1 MYFPGVARLS
11 NIFPWKRISSF
22 DFTRNLSLEAFN
34 AFLNKSRFGR
44 ENVRVFCSSEMSFG
58 MQKKAGDDG
67 GWHERQLCT
76 TKQPRTPS
84 VTRGQYSKRR
94 AVETPVIFFR
104 PGCKFGRES
113 HFVASFMPI
122 ICILSPPMQFPF
134 SGSGSARET
143 PNKISGQGLR
153 SWKKLFRPMV
163 TLSGKILHIKAWKL
177 TVTKIGDKMH

>member
-1 MYFPGVARLS
+1 
-11 NIFPWKRISSF
+11 
-22 DFTRNLSLEAFN
+22 
-34 AFLNKSRFGR
+34 
-44 ENVRVFCSSEMSFG
+44 MSFG

-153 SWKKLFRPMV
+153 SWKKLYRPMV
-163 TLSGKILHIKAWKL
+163 TLSDKILHLKAGKL
-177 TVTKIGDKMH
+177 TVTVKNWWQNALITTEEFCNQKCQNPEDNKREINTHLLRIYI

>member
-1 MYFPGVARLS
+1 
-11 NIFPWKRISSF
+11 
-22 DFTRNLSLEAFN
+22 
-34 AFLNKSRFGR
+34 
-44 ENVRVFCSSEMSFG
+44 MSFG

-153 SWKKLFRPMV
+153 SWKKLYRPLV
-163 TLSGKILHIKAWKL
+163 TLFDKILHLSRKIDSDCQKL
-177 TVTKIGDKMH
+177 VAKCINHSRRILQPKVPKILII